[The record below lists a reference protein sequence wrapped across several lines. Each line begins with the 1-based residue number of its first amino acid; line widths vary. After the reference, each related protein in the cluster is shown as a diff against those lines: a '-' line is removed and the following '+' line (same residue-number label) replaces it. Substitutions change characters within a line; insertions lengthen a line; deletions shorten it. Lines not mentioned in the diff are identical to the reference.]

1 MSGVEVERKWIVEKV
16 PQEALSAPFTEIDQ
30 GYLTVGSG
38 GAETRVRRRDDDFTL
53 TVKSGSGLSR
63 AEHETEISRE
73 QFEALWPATEG
84 SRIRKR
90 RHTLPASGGLEI
102 ELDVYGGSLEGLIVA
117 EVEFGDPWAAESFEV
132 PIWFGREVT
141 DDSAYKNQRL
151 ALEGLPASS

>member
-16 PQEALSAPFTEIDQ
+16 PPEALSAPFTEIDQ

-63 AEHETEISRE
+63 AEHEIEISRK
-73 QFEALWPATEG
+73 QFESLWPATEG

-90 RHTLPASGGLEI
+90 RHRLPAGGDLQI

-117 EVEFGDPWAAESFEV
+117 EVEFDDPWAAESFEA
-132 PIWFGREVT
+132 PHWFGREVT
-141 DDSAYKNQRL
+141 DNSAYKNQRL
-151 ALEGLPASS
+151 ALEGLPGVS